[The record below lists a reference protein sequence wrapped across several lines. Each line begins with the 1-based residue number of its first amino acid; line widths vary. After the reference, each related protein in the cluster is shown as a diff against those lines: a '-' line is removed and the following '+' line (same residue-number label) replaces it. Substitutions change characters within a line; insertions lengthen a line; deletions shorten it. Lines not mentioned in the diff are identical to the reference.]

1 MLLSNAAPAAENRTW
16 GRGCAQTEAPLSLPP
31 CSLSPAKTGVANKVF
46 RSQDSGALW
55 SFACLCRTAFLTKH
69 HPCSKAGPME
79 QKEPCCSLPSLG
91 KSHSQN
97 AGKVDVLF
105 CVRLNPAI
113 KELQQDEAQKLWEV
127 LRRSGMSMKGIPAL
141 DFLSCLLYPHL
152 S

>member
-1 MLLSNAAPAAENRTW
+1 MQRQL
-16 GRGCAQTEAPLSLPP
+16 Q
-31 CSLSPAKTGVANKVF
+31 KTGPGGGGVLRQRLLYLSHPALCPQPAQGLLTRF
-46 RSQDSGALW
+46 SGVRIQEHFW

-79 QKEPCCSLPSLG
+79 QKEPCCFLPSLG

-105 CVRLNPAI
+105 CVRLNPAV
-113 KELQQDEAQKLWEV
+113 KKLQQDEAQKLWEV

-141 DFLSCLLYPHL
+141 DFLSCLLNPHL